1 MSVFN
6 IRRGRQDRTSGKNY
20 EFKILIMVFLDQ
32 IFFIDDI
39 PRLTKSMKWNIFS
52 EGVTISILKKNISLS
67 TFKLS

>member
-39 PRLTKSMKWNIFS
+39 PRLTKSMK
-52 EGVTISILKKNISLS
+52 
-67 TFKLS
+67 

>member
-1 MSVFN
+1 
-6 IRRGRQDRTSGKNY
+6 
-20 EFKILIMVFLDQ
+20 MVFLNQ

-39 PRLTKSMKWNIFS
+39 PRLTKSMKWNDIFS